1 MRFRKFIITA
11 LIGIFALVMEFIF
24 DQPHIAYLLVAIAGG
39 CMALVMLV
47 DMIKT
52 LRRGQYGVDLLA
64 IVAIVTTLLV
74 GDYWASLMILIM
86 LTGGE
91 SLEEYASRQ
100 AGREL
105 RELLDNSP
113 QEAHLKKGEDW
124 VDVPVDDVAIG
135 DIILVKPNEVIPID
149 GVVVQGETSVNESSL
164 TGESL
169 LVDKTLNDEVLSGSI
184 NGDNAI
190 RIKASRLAK
199 DSQYQVLV
207 NLIKETEQKPARFV
221 RLADRYAVPFTV
233 AAFVIGGLAWYISG
247 DVMRFA
253 QVLVVA
259 SPCPL
264 ILAAPIAFVAG
275 MSRSSRSGI
284 VIKSATS
291 FEMLET
297 AKLIAFDKTGT
308 ITNGQL
314 MVANIVPN
322 TGVSKEELLQIAASS
337 EQESTHILA
346 RSLVDYAKQEGIDL
360 LPLTSSKELTA
371 MGVESQIDGH
381 LIRAGKASLMS
392 DLSSDL
398 QAHETAI
405 YVSKDDHYLG
415 YIGFKDTIRPESKKT
430 IERLKNYGIQN
441 VLMLTGDKK
450 AVADKVAKEVGIT
463 QVQAECLP
471 QDKIKRLQDA
481 PSDQHPTVMV
491 GDGVNDAPALV
502 AADVGIAMG
511 AHGATTAS
519 ENADVVIL
527 QDDLSKV
534 ADLVGISKDTLLVA
548 KQSVW
553 IGLGICFLLMLI
565 ASTGVIPALLG
576 AILQEVID
584 TISILS
590 ALRARKD
597 K

>member
-169 LVDKTLNDEVLSGSI
+169 LVDKTINDEVLSGSI

-284 VIKSATS
+284 VIK
-291 FEMLET
+291 
-297 AKLIAFDKTGT
+297 
-308 ITNGQL
+308 
-314 MVANIVPN
+314 
-322 TGVSKEELLQIAASS
+322 
-337 EQESTHILA
+337 
-346 RSLVDYAKQEGIDL
+346 
-360 LPLTSSKELTA
+360 
-371 MGVESQIDGH
+371 
-381 LIRAGKASLMS
+381 
-392 DLSSDL
+392 
-398 QAHETAI
+398 
-405 YVSKDDHYLG
+405 
-415 YIGFKDTIRPESKKT
+415 
-430 IERLKNYGIQN
+430 
-441 VLMLTGDKK
+441 
-450 AVADKVAKEVGIT
+450 
-463 QVQAECLP
+463 
-471 QDKIKRLQDA
+471 
-481 PSDQHPTVMV
+481 
-491 GDGVNDAPALV
+491 
-502 AADVGIAMG
+502 
-511 AHGATTAS
+511 
-519 ENADVVIL
+519 
-527 QDDLSKV
+527 
-534 ADLVGISKDTLLVA
+534 
-548 KQSVW
+548 
-553 IGLGICFLLMLI
+553 
-565 ASTGVIPALLG
+565 
-576 AILQEVID
+576 
-584 TISILS
+584 
-590 ALRARKD
+590 
-597 K
+597 

>member
-1 MRFRKFIITA
+1 
-11 LIGIFALVMEFIF
+11 
-24 DQPHIAYLLVAIAGG
+24 
-39 CMALVMLV
+39 MAFVMLV

-52 LRRGQYGVDLLA
+52 LRHGQYGVDLLA

-169 LVDKTLNDEVLSGSI
+169 LVDKTINDEVLSGSI

-284 VIKSATS
+284 VIKSSTS
-291 FEMLET
+291 FEMLEK

-314 MVANIVPN
+314 MVDKIVPN

-381 LIRAGKASLMS
+381 LVRAGKASLMA
-392 DLSSDL
+392 DLPSDL

-415 YIGFKDTIRPESKKT
+415 YIGFKDTIRPESKET

-450 AVADKVAKEVGIT
+450 AVAEKVAKEVGIT

-534 ADLVGISKDTLLVA
+534 AGLVGISKDTLLVA

-597 K
+597 R

>member
-113 QEAHLKKGEDW
+113 QGAHLKKGEDW

-169 LVDKTLNDEVLSGSI
+169 LVDKTINDEVLSGSI

-291 FEMLET
+291 FEMLEK

-415 YIGFKDTIRPESKKT
+415 YIGFKDTIRPESKET

-597 K
+597 R